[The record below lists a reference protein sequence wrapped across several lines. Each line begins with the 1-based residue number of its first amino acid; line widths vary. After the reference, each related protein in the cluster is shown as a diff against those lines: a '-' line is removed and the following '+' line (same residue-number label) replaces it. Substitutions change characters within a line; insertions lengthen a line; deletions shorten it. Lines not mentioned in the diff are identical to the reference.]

1 MTQELTLNAIKTVGF
16 IGTGNM
22 GSPMVRQLQAA
33 GYSLLI
39 YDADREKCA
48 ALAAEPNIDIADDP
62 GQIGSQADVVITMLP
77 TSKIVGDVILGEN
90 GVASGL
96 RPNSIVIDMS
106 TSLPEDTIKLG
117 EALAKRNVHVVDAP
131 VAGGVV
137 FAVDGSLDILVGGH
151 EEVAAH
157 IDPLL
162 QAMGKQTTYC
172 GKLGTA
178 HAMKSINNTV
188 NAAVLCIYLEALELG
203 KKVGIDQDT
212 VLSSLEA
219 ATLDRNHPFDKKIKK
234 QILTEKFGTGMA
246 MGLIAKDIQI
256 AISTADHVDQNV
268 PVSRLV
274 GDIWK
279 EGADKFGFNLDQT
292 EIYKYWR

>member
-1 MTQELTLNAIKTVGF
+1 MNQDIKLNPIKTVGF
-16 IGTGNM
+16 VGIGNM

-33 GYSLLI
+33 GYPVLVF
-39 YDADREKCA
+39 DTDREKCE
-48 ALAAEPNIDIADDP
+48 ALAREANVEIADDLA
-62 GQIGSQADVVITMLP
+62 QIGAQADAVITMLP
-77 TSKIVGDVILGEN
+77 TSKIVRDVILGEN

-96 RPNSIVIDMS
+96 KPNTIVIDMS
-106 TSLPEDTIKLG
+106 TSLPEDTLKLG
-117 EALAKRNVHVVDAP
+117 EELSSRNVHVIDAP

-137 FAVDGSLDILVGGH
+137 FAKDGTLDILVGGN

-162 QAMGKQTTYC
+162 QAMGQQTTYC

-219 ATLDRNHPFDKKIKK
+219 ATLDRNHPFEKKIKK

-256 AISTADHVDQNV
+256 AISTAEHVDQKT
-268 PVSRLV
+268 PVSKLV

-279 EGADKFGFNLDQT
+279 EGADKFGFDLDQT